1 MVRARLANQLFWCV
15 RRALAWGIVA
25 VLACSIAPA
34 RAQETTS
41 DLIETFVT
49 PFPDNEKYR
58 VVVLGDSL
66 ADGVWAGLVQALAD
80 DPAVEV
86 IKKSE
91 AGNGLTRSDATWD
104 GIVASLSPTE
114 APHIAV
120 AVFGI
125 VDRRALRIEGSKV
138 EVGSEAWVQEYGR
151 RVDALIKAL
160 KRRGTA
166 VYWIGLPIMRGPNTR
181 RDTEIMNNV
190 FRERALL
197 NGTKFI
203 STWEG
208 FADAAGTYT
217 DYGPDLTGKVRQL
230 READGVH
237 LTLRGYEKLA
247 HFAEQEI
254 RRDLALA
261 RAERDVP
268 LAGDRAEQAQVAK
281 QARIASGLAGGEV
294 SDLATEKAAADDVP
308 AANSAIS
315 LGGTE
320 QIEIVRPA
328 LPGVVVAHLQRSAPG
343 KPAVVGRT
351 LAADLRGGLTAL
363 SSIASAGDQ
372 IVTGGKS
379 RVPLAQSPFYKVLI
393 KGEPLAP
400 KPGRA
405 DDFSWPKTS
414 AALIE

>member
-1 MVRARLANQLFWCV
+1 MVRPSLASQQIGYLL
-15 RRALAWGIVA
+15 RAVAWGLVLTV
-25 VLACSIAPA
+25 VLAAAPS
-34 RAQETTS
+34 RAEEAAG
-41 DLIETFVT
+41 DLIETYVT
-49 PFPDNEKYR
+49 PFPDNERYR

-91 AGNGLTRSDATWD
+91 AGSGLTRSEGSWD
-104 GIVASLSPTE
+104 TIVAALSPAET
-114 APHIAV
+114 PHIAV

-125 VDRRALRIEGSKV
+125 ADRRVLRIDGSKA
-138 EVGSEAWVQEYGR
+138 EVGSEGWIQEYGR
-151 RVDALIKAL
+151 RVDALLKAL
-160 KRRGTA
+160 KRRGAA

-181 RDTEIMNNV
+181 HDTEIMNNV

-208 FADAAGTYT
+208 FADASGNYT

-230 READGVH
+230 REEDGVH

-268 LAGDRAEQAQVAK
+268 LAGDAAEQTQVAR
-281 QARIASGLAGGEV
+281 QAKVASGQAGGEA

-308 AANSAIS
+308 AANSSIS

-320 QIEIVRPA
+320 EIEIVRPA

-351 LAADLRGGLTAL
+351 LAAELRGGLTAL

-372 IVTGGKS
+372 IVTGGKA
-379 RVPLAQSPFYKVLI
+379 RVPLSQSPFYKVLI

>member
-1 MVRARLANQLFWCV
+1 MGFAVMLAVTL
-15 RRALAWGIVA
+15 
-25 VLACSIAPA
+25 APA
-34 RAQETTS
+34 AAQDPAG
-41 DLIETFVT
+41 DLIDTYVT

-86 IKKSE
+86 IKTSE
-91 AGNGLTRSDATWD
+91 AGNGLTRSDGAWD
-104 GIVASLSPTE
+104 TIVAALSPAET
-114 APHIAV
+114 PNIAV

-125 VDRRALRIEGSKV
+125 ADRRSLRIEGSKV
-138 EVGSEAWVQEYGR
+138 EVGSEAWIVEYGR
-151 RVDALIKAL
+151 RVDALLKAL
-160 KRRGTA
+160 KRRGAA

-181 RDTEIMNNV
+181 RDTEIMNNI

-203 STWEG
+203 STWDG
-208 FADAAGTYT
+208 FADASGNYT

-230 READGVH
+230 REEDGVH

-268 LAGDRAEQAQVAK
+268 LAGDAAEQTQVAR
-281 QARIASGLAGGEV
+281 QARIASGQAGGEA
-294 SDLATEKAAADDVP
+294 STLATQKAAADDVP
-308 AANSAIS
+308 AADSSIS
-315 LGGTE
+315 LGGAE
-320 QIEIVRPA
+320 AIEILRPA

-372 IVTGGKS
+372 IVSGGKA
-379 RVPLAQSPFYKVLI
+379 RVPLSQSPFYKVLI
-393 KGEPLAP
+393 KGEPLLP

-414 AALIE
+414 AALSE